1 MHEIC
6 AIASGVVRVPFLT
19 STEMKHYNIAIAM
32 LMYIIKSNTYLE
44 KPLTADALDLHV
56 MIVEAVAPEAA
67 PGLGVVGVADPVTVR
82 AGVGEAGAGAAVEA
96 ADPLQVEAAQSLVL
110 IDAVA
115 PGLPDH
121 VVTVLDILLVSCTFQ
136 LLNN

>member
-1 MHEIC
+1 MH
-6 AIASGVVRVPFLT
+6 
-19 STEMKHYNIAIAM
+19 
-32 LMYIIKSNTYLE
+32 IIKCNTITYNTYLE
-44 KPLTADALDLHV
+44 KPLSANALDLCV

-82 AGVGEAGAGAAVEA
+82 AGVGKAGAGAAVEA
-96 ADPLQVEAAQSLVL
+96 ADPLQVEAAHSLVL

-121 VVTVLDILLVSCTFQ
+121 IVTVLDILLVSCTFQ
-136 LLNN
+136 LLYNW

>member
-1 MHEIC
+1 MH
-6 AIASGVVRVPFLT
+6 
-19 STEMKHYNIAIAM
+19 
-32 LMYIIKSNTYLE
+32 IIKSNTYLE

-110 IDAVA
+110 IDALA

>member
-1 MHEIC
+1 MH
-6 AIASGVVRVPFLT
+6 
-19 STEMKHYNIAIAM
+19 
-32 LMYIIKSNTYLE
+32 IIKSNTYLE

-136 LLNN
+136 LLNNQVGSSQKMYFFTCVPFFSLVRPPDQRIPEYNL